1 MPLSAK
7 INFKGVKGQT
17 DYEEIDCTL
26 APKPAH
32 LSLATEDSN
41 CIFLNSISNKQ
52 PI

>member
-17 DYEEIDCTL
+17 DYEEKDSTL

-41 CIFLNSISNKQ
+41 CIFPNSISNKQ